1 MKFFRYRFVSH
12 TRASNRYLASN
23 TYTLPPSPPLPG
35 IAVFFHNFQRD
46 STRHLDS
53 SLDTSRLRAGFSP
66 ILMLVTEEE
75 EEEEGE
81 SNRIEDR
88 IKADN

>member
-53 SLDTSRLRAGFSP
+53 SLDTSRPRAGFSP
-66 ILMLVTEEE
+66 ILMLVTEEKE
-75 EEEEGE
+75 EE

>member
-46 STRHLDS
+46 STRHSDS
-53 SLDTSRLRAGFSP
+53 SLDISRPRAGFSP

-75 EEEEGE
+75 EEE